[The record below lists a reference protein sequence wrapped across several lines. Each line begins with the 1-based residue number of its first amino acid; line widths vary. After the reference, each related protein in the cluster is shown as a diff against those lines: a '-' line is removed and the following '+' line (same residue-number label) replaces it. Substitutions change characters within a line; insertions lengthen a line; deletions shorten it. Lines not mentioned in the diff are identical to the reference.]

1 MRNRPNAVELISVA
15 EKLLS
20 DKVAP
25 DLTERQRYHVALI
38 ISAMGIARRELEGG
52 VSAFRGEIEELQ
64 RLYTGL
70 LSVSEPSEA
79 ALDQLNRLFAADLRA
94 GRFDRGAD
102 ERDRKIA
109 LALLKNDVLC
119 RLAEDNPRYVK

>member
-20 DKVAP
+20 NKVAP

-38 ISAMGIARRELEGG
+38 SSAMGIARRELEGG

-64 RLYTGL
+64 RLYT
-70 LSVSEPSEA
+70 VVPSEPPEA
-79 ALDQLNRLFAADLRA
+79 ALDRLNRLFAADLRA
-94 GRFDRGAD
+94 GRFDRGAA

-109 LALLKNDVLC
+109 LALLKNDVLG
-119 RLAEDNPRYVK
+119 RLAEDNPRYIK